1 LAESTVEVAVTTIT
15 PLEEPECG
23 WCEPCALPSLLV
35 WLVAFEANDRLLD
48 DRLVPLTVCTECG
61 AESWQ

>member
-1 LAESTVEVAVTTIT
+1 MPRTDVAVTITTLT
-15 PLEEPECG
+15 PLEQPERG
-23 WCEPCALPSLLV
+23 WCEPCAMPSLLT